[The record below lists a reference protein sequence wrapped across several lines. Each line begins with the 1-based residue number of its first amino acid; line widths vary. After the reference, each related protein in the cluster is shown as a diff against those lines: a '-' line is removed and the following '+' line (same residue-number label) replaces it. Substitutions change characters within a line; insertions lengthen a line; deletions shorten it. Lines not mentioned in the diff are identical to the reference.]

1 MLELTHA
8 YKHMDEIT
16 FTCPLMHTCSPCK
29 GHGLACAL
37 TPARALPCTQS
48 MVEGQL
54 SEALTQSANARSSAL
69 VSSVGV
75 ADDEHA
81 VGEPAA
87 IDDRIRTLCGL
98 LMAVGR

>member
-1 MLELTHA
+1 
-8 YKHMDEIT
+8 
-16 FTCPLMHTCSPCK
+16 
-29 GHGLACAL
+29 
-37 TPARALPCTQS
+37 